1 MSSDCDEGSFPKAR
15 GWLLAFSSLLIA
27 LWFFGADLKAVSV
40 LGTQIEFR
48 RNTEHIWFI
57 AFAINAYLLLRF
69 YQQQPEVSYS
79 SLKEY
84 KSYYAGYMRN
94 IMLWLNRRSIEKEVL
109 ERGKGTILS
118 VSTYGVSKCV
128 IETSEYKRFT
138 DSSEKRR
145 YIRGMKDVLVTHAY
159 CVVTHETDGGVAT
172 TATYQIDRDCPY
184 WLICL
189 CVWLSLIKLC
199 IKTSYATEHLLP
211 YIWSGFA
218 AVICLLR
225 WSAMI
230 IS

>member
-1 MSSDCDEGSFPKAR
+1 MSSDFDEGSFPKAR

-27 LWFFGADLKAVSV
+27 LWFFGADLKALSV

-48 RNTEHIWFI
+48 RNTEHIWFV

-69 YQQQPEVSYS
+69 YQQQPDVSYS
-79 SLKEY
+79 GLKEY
-84 KSYYAGYMRN
+84 KGYYVGYLRN
-94 IMLWLNRRSIEKEVL
+94 IMLWLNRQSIKKEVL
-109 ERGKGTILS
+109 ERGKGAIISALKC
-118 VSTYGVSKCV
+118 GVGKCV
-128 IETSEYKRFT
+128 IETSECKRFT
-138 DSSEKRR
+138 DPSEKRR
-145 YIRGMKDVLVTHAY
+145 YIRGMKDVLVIHAY
-159 CVVTHETDGGVAT
+159 CVITNEKDGGVAT
-172 TATYQIDRDCPY
+172 TGTYQIDRDCPY

-225 WSAMI
+225 WSAVI
-230 IS
+230 AS

>member
-1 MSSDCDEGSFPKAR
+1 MSSDFDEGSFPKAR

-27 LWFFGADLKAVSV
+27 LWFFGAELKALSV

-48 RNTEHIWFI
+48 RNTEHIWFV

-69 YQQQPEVSYS
+69 YQQQPDVSYS
-79 SLKEY
+79 GLKEY
-84 KSYYAGYMRN
+84 KSYYAGYIRS

-109 ERGKGTILS
+109 ERSKGAILS
-118 VSTYGVSKCV
+118 ALKYEVSKCV

-138 DSSEKRR
+138 DPSEKRW

-159 CVVTHETDGGVAT
+159 CVVAHETDDGVST
-172 TATYQIDRDCPY
+172 TATYQVDRDCPY

-189 CVWLSLIKLC
+189 CVWLSIVKLWV
-199 IKTSYATEHLLP
+199 KTSYATEHLLP
-211 YIWSGFA
+211 YVWSGIA
-218 AVICLLR
+218 AVVCLRR
-225 WSAMI
+225 WFAVL